1 MEDTFD
7 DILKVI
13 SGSRRIGVTSH
24 ARPDG
29 DAVGSTVAMGLIM
42 QEKGKEVTVINCDP
56 VPESIKFLPGVELI
70 KKPKKEDEF
79 DLVIILDSADKHRIG
94 KDFWEALE
102 GVKFLI
108 NIDHHI
114 SNTCFGD
121 INYVDSDSPATGQIV
136 YQLAK
141 YAGWSIPPDA
151 AKNLYAAIST
161 DTGGF
166 RYPSTSAETMRIA
179 GELIEIGVD
188 VGDMNQHLYENYPR
202 RRVEMMQ
209 YLLEGMEISDD
220 GRFASVGLPKI
231 VSEQLNLRAGDTEGA
246 IDTIRSID
254 SVIVAVLFEELSDGM
269 IRVSSRSKNK
279 HYSVGEICAEFG
291 GGGHTLAAGARL
303 AGPIEAARVQ
313 FMSRV
318 AEFMPSK

>member
-1 MEDTFD
+1 MKDTFD
-7 DILKVI
+7 NILKAI
-13 SGSRRIGVTSH
+13 GSARRIGVTSH

-29 DAVGSTVAMGLIM
+29 DAVGSAVAMGMMI
-42 QEKGKEVTVINCDP
+42 QEKGKEVAVINSDP
-56 VPESIKFLPGVELI
+56 VPESLKFLPGAELI
-70 KKPKKEDEF
+70 KKPEKGGEF
-79 DLVIILDSADKHRIG
+79 DLVIILDSADKVRVG
-94 KDFWEALE
+94 KEFWEAVE
-102 GVKFLI
+102 GLKLLI

-114 SNTCFGD
+114 SNTCYAD
-121 INYVDSDSPATGQIV
+121 VNYVDADSPATGQIV

-141 YAGWSIPPDA
+141 YAGWSITPDV

-188 VGDMNQHLYENYPR
+188 VGDINQRLYENYPR
-202 RRVEMMQ
+202 RRVEMLQ
-209 YLLEGMEISDD
+209 YLLEGMEISED
-220 GRFASVGLPKI
+220 GRFASVELPRI
-231 VSEQLNLRAGDTEGA
+231 VSEQLNLQTGDTEGA

-279 HYSVGEICAEFG
+279 KYSVGDICAEFG

-303 AGPIEAARVQ
+303 AGPIESARVE

-318 AEFMPSK
+318 AEHMSPE